1 MVRNSEA
8 QRTRA
13 LTARRG
19 AESAAS
25 AWLIC
30 RCAVPL
36 CSGLDADLQKKMAGK
51 FDPNKAA
58 AVRLWIEAVTKKSLP
73 ADLHTALK
81 SGVALCEL
89 VNALWPG
96 SVKKINQGAMP
107 FVQRENI
114 VAYLSA
120 SKAQGLRE
128 TDLFV
133 TQGQHTHAHST
144 EAGGRPTERSSFV

>member
-1 MVRNSEA
+1 
-8 QRTRA
+8 
-13 LTARRG
+13 
-19 AESAAS
+19 
-25 AWLIC
+25 
-30 RCAVPL
+30 
-36 CSGLDADLQKKMAGK
+36 MAGK

-73 ADLHTALK
+73 QDLHEALK

-89 VNALWPG
+89 VNAIWPG
-96 SVKKINQGAMP
+96 SVKKINQGSMP

-120 SKAQGLRE
+120 SKGQGLRE

-133 TQGQHTHAHST
+133 TQGQ
-144 EAGGRPTERSSFV
+144 